1 MAEKEEKLDLNFYT
15 WEEIKKIFFDKKFK
29 NVILFSQPRSGS
41 TFVSNLLSK
50 ELNYSKN
57 FFSEEFFINQHFV
70 YLKYFVKKHDNFF
83 INTNE
88 FWYRR
93 TNLKKN
99 NTMFLYLYRNS
110 EEILNS
116 YKKAKKHNY
125 YFGWE
130 EMINKYRRFFPNIKN
145 TISTPL
151 FGHKVW
157 EEQVN
162 KFENAY
168 TITYESFKSHKYYL
182 NSDVR
187 KEKITELKDIELVE
201 NLNIKKKFVKE
212 IDGQKSFKEALKEEK
227 KNVKFNTL
235 EKFYFWLRRK
245 IESRKRSRKNY

>member
-1 MAEKEEKLDLNFYT
+1 
-15 WEEIKKIFFDKKFK
+15 
-29 NVILFSQPRSGS
+29 
-41 TFVSNLLSK
+41 
-50 ELNYSKN
+50 
-57 FFSEEFFINQHFV
+57 
-70 YLKYFVKKHDNFF
+70 
-83 INTNE
+83 
-88 FWYRR
+88 
-93 TNLKKN
+93 
-99 NTMFLYLYRNS
+99 
-110 EEILNS
+110 
-116 YKKAKKHNY
+116 
-125 YFGWE
+125 
-130 EMINKYRRFFPNIKN
+130 MINKYRRFFPNIKN